1 MGGLIGFMYRQLSFT
16 PKPLS
21 PEINL
26 HGKTAIV
33 TGGNVGLGLESA
45 KQLAS
50 RGLSRVILAVR
61 TPSKGE
67 AARQEILRESPSCDV
82 QVWQLDQE
90 SFDSMREFGERA
102 KSLDRLDIVIL
113 CAGVKLLEFTKSDSG
128 HEMNVQVNHLGT
140 ALLSLL
146 LLEPLQRTAKTTGT
160 PSRLTIV
167 TSEVHF
173 WTEFKERTAPNTLAR
188 MDEPDS
194 FGQGMDRYNTSKLL
208 NVLWLR
214 ELSSKAG
221 PDVIINGVNP
231 GLCASSLHR
240 SDTTPGINI
249 FNNVFAWTPAQGE
262 HCLVDAAVR
271 HPDDQGVYLSEQMV
285 KQPSPFVLSVEGDQA
300 QTKIWNETLSILQE
314 GLPGVNLLHTLR
326 G

>member
-1 MGGLIGFMYRQLSFT
+1 MGGLLGFMYRQLSFT
-16 PKPLS
+16 PKPL
-21 PEINL
+21 PQEINL
-26 HGKTAIV
+26 SGKTAIV

-67 AARQEILRESPSCDV
+67 AAKQEIIRESPSCDV

-90 SFDSMREFGERA
+90 SYDSMRAFGERA
-102 KSLDRLDIVIL
+102 QTLDRLDIVIL
-113 CAGVKLLEFTKSDSG
+113 CAGVKLLEFTKSNSG

-146 LLEPLQRTAKTTGT
+146 LLDPLQQTAKKKGT

-173 WTEFKERTAPNTLAR
+173 WTEFKEKNAPDTLAR

-194 FGQGMDRYNTSKLL
+194 FGQGMDRYNSSKLL

-214 ELSSKAG
+214 ELNSKTG
-221 PDVIINGVNP
+221 SDVIINGVNP

-240 SDTTPGINI
+240 SDTTPGIGT
-249 FNNVFAWTPAQGE
+249 FNTVFAWTPAQGG

-271 HPDDQGVYLSEQMV
+271 HPDNRGAYISEQKV
-285 KQPSPFVLSVEGDQA
+285 KQ
-300 QTKIWNETLSILQE
+300 
-314 GLPGVNLLHTLR
+314 
-326 G
+326 